1 MGSGTWKGGQLPEI
15 ERVRIGPETRLAS
28 RVLVKILELAGRR
41 SSVVGKLVVLV
52 RRRWLDM
59 ETVSQQPFRMQH
71 ET

>member
-1 MGSGTWKGGQLPEI
+1 M
-15 ERVRIGPETRLAS
+15 RIGLETRLVS